1 MSLDAGSNPTGVN
14 PFNGVSD
21 VAKAESHFDNL
32 WTAGAFNPDGKPDPA
47 QGQAATASEPAQ
59 TPSETRVTPQPAPDP
74 KAVVAEP
81 EVAATEAD
89 EGPEYV
95 NLEDYL
101 QKANVAADSF
111 YELPVTVKVDGKT
124 SQVKLADVLRAY
136 QTDAHVTQK
145 SQALADQQR
154 AFETQAQASK
164 AQLDQQL
171 TQAKALGDLA
181 HQQLLAEFQGIDW
194 NRMRT
199 EDPARWAVANQDFQ
213 NRANAIQNHLGQVQ
227 AQQQQLQAEA
237 QKQLPQ
243 RLAAERDKMLDAV
256 PEWRDNT
263 KFQAARSELS
273 SYARNLGFS
282 DAEISN
288 IFDHRFMLV
297 LRDAS
302 RYAQLQAQGSE
313 AVKRVR
319 AAPQMANPGARI
331 SRDPAAAA
339 RTQLKSQFSK
349 NPRDQDAA
357 ARYFGTLA

>member
-14 PFNGVSD
+14 PFNGMSD
-21 VAKAESHFDNL
+21 SAKAETHFDNL
-32 WTAGAFNPDGKPDPA
+32 WSAGAFNPDGKPDPA
-47 QGQAATASEPAQ
+47 QGQTATVPEPAQ
-59 TPSETRVTPQPAPDP
+59 TPSETRVAAQTAPDP
-74 KAVVAEP
+74 APIAAEP
-81 EVAATEAD
+81 EVAAEAD

-124 SQVKLADVLRAY
+124 SQVKLSDVLRAY
-136 QTDAHVTQK
+136 QTDAHVTKK

-154 AFETQAQASK
+154 AFETAAAQKQQALES
-164 AQLDQQL
+164 QLG
-171 TQAKALGDLA
+171 QAKALGDLA
-181 HQQLLAEFQGIDW
+181 HQQLLAEFQGVDW
-194 NRMRT
+194 NKLRT

-213 NRANAIQNHLGQVQ
+213 NRANSIQNHLAQVQ
-227 AQQQQLQAEA
+227 AQQQQLATEA

-243 RLAAERDKMLDAV
+243 KLAAERDKMLDAV

-273 SYARNLGFS
+273 SYARNRGFT

-288 IFDHRFMLV
+288 IFDHRMMLV

-302 RYAQLQAQGSE
+302 QFAQLQAKGSE
-313 AVKRVR
+313 AAKRVR

-339 RTQLKSQFSK
+339 RAQLKSRFTK

-357 ARYFGTLA
+357 AGYFGTLA

>member
-1 MSLDAGSNPTGVN
+1 MSLDAAPNPTGVN
-14 PFNGVSD
+14 PFNGISD

-32 WTAGAFNPDGKPDPA
+32 WSAGAFNPDGKPDPA
-47 QGQAATASEPAQ
+47 QGQTATVTDPAQ
-59 TPSETRVTPQPAPDP
+59 THPPVSQAAQPTPDHDV
-74 KAVVAEP
+74 KP
-81 EVAATEAD
+81 EVAADATAEPD

-124 SQVKLADVLRAY
+124 SQVKLSDVLRAY
-136 QTDAHVTQK
+136 QTDQHVTQK

-154 AFETQAQASK
+154 AFEAATAQKQQA
-164 AQLDQQL
+164 LETQL

-181 HQQLLAEFQGIDW
+181 HQQLLAEFQGVDW
-194 NRMRT
+194 NRLRT

-213 NRANAIQNHLGQVQ
+213 NRANAIQNHLTQVQ
-227 AQQQQLQAEA
+227 AQQQQIAQEA

-256 PEWRDNT
+256 PEWRDQT
-263 KFQAARSELS
+263 KFQAARTELS
-273 SYARNLGFS
+273 SYARNRGFS

-302 RYAQLQAQGSE
+302 QFAQLQAKGST
-313 AVKRVR
+313 AAKIVR

-331 SRDPAAAA
+331 SRDPVAAA
-339 RTQLKSQFSK
+339 RTQAKSQFQK

-357 ARYFGTLA
+357 AKYFGTLA